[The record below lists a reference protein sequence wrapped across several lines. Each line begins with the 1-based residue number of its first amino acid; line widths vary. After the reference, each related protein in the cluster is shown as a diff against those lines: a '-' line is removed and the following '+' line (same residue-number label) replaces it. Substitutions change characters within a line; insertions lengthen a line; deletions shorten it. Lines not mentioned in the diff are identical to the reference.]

1 MPFKELAVCA
11 ESHVLWAIS
20 KGTHINWRKNN
31 AQWFIQQMA
40 STYNMLVCWKTLKHI
55 IYVHIRYMFHVY
67 VTTCN
72 DLYGR
77 LCWSQGPDCGDGQ
90 PSYYFFSVSS
100 RENLFSHIILLSFFP
115 PTCWH
120 WPNLTTIMVFPIPM
134 NMPNSPYQAN
144 PINGIFMRAMNTPIQ
159 TSHQCLIGNQWYS
172 LKFARARWSARIS
185 QHKPTGLK
193 NEEHINAS
201 DSGTWVPEREQQCN
215 M

>member
-1 MPFKELAVCA
+1 MIYTAGSIDHK
-11 ESHVLWAIS
+11 
-20 KGTHINWRKNN
+20 THIAATVK
-31 AQWFIQQMA
+31 
-40 STYNMLVCWKTLKHI
+40 
-55 IYVHIRYMFHVY
+55 
-67 VTTCN
+67 
-72 DLYGR
+72 
-77 LCWSQGPDCGDGQ
+77 

-172 LKFARARWSARIS
+172 LKFARAHWSARIRS
-185 QHKPTGLK
+185 TRANRPEKWETHKCQWQCYLSAWKRTAMQHVNVIDKYYPRL
-193 NEEHINAS
+193 
-201 DSGTWVPEREQQCN
+201 
-215 M
+215 